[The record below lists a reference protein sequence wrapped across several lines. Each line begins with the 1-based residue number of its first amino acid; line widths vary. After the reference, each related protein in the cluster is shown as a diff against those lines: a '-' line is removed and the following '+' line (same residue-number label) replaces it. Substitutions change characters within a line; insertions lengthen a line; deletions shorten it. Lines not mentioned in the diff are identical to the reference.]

1 MKRGATREDIIRAT
15 EALIVRRGIR
25 AVRVDEIAQR
35 LGISK
40 RTLYE
45 TFADKDDLVN
55 ICLEDLHRQRERTI
69 TAYLRNRTHSP
80 LRKVAWLLQK
90 YIEQLQATDS
100 RFLTELRQRDAH
112 SAYYEQDRRF
122 WERNIAEGLKRCKEQ
137 GDVLPDLECTQIA
150 SRLMRALYEM
160 RLQGLPAEE
169 QRLVCRTC
177 LRGIA
182 TEQGIRKIDGRT
194 DT

>member
-45 TFADKDDLVN
+45 TFADKNDLVN
-55 ICLEDLHRQRERTI
+55 TCLEDLHRQRERKIAT
-69 TAYLRNRTHSP
+69 YLCSRSHSP
-80 LRKVAWLLQK
+80 LHKVAWLLQK
-90 YIEQLQATDS
+90 YTEQLRATDS
-100 RFLTELRQRDAH
+100 RFLIELRQRHAH
-112 SAYYEQDRRF
+112 SAYCEQDRRF
-122 WERNIAEGLKRCKEQ
+122 WERNIAEALKRCKEQ
-137 GDVLPDLECTQIA
+137 GDVLPDLECTRVA

-160 RLQGLPAEE
+160 RLTEVPQEE
-169 QRLVCRTC
+169 QRLICRTC

-182 TEQGIRKIDGRT
+182 TEQGIRKIDRRNGA
-194 DT
+194 